1 MRDEIIEMEKATV
14 AAYKAKDAQAFTKF
28 FSKNYIGLAN
38 DGVKTA
44 ADEVKKM
51 RSIDATDIA
60 IEGEKV
66 SFPSEDVSVLT
77 YNMKFKADINGKPM
91 AGTIYASTVYAREAG
106 EWRSVLHTES
116 LAS

>member
-1 MRDEIIEMEKATV
+1 MRDEIIEMERATV
-14 AAYKAKDAQAFTKF
+14 AAYKAKDVKGFTQF

-44 ADEVKKM
+44 ADEVEKM
-51 RSIDATDIA
+51 RTIDAQDIS

-66 SFPSEDVSVLT
+66 SFPSDDVGVLT
-77 YNMKFKADINGKPM
+77 YNMKFKADVNGQPM
-91 AGTIYASTVYAREAG
+91 AGTIYASTVYAREDGA
-106 EWRSVLHTES
+106 WRSVLHTES